1 MWRVTPYVFLLPYLL
16 IFALFWVLPISFSI
30 VLSMGDVSMNSWQW
44 NSFAHWI
51 KLFND
56 PLYWKTLK
64 NTFLIIFIQVPV
76 MIFLA
81 TVLASVL
88 SSPQLKMSSV
98 HRFAIFAP
106 IVVGEAVYAVIFRLL
121 FNENIGPIN
130 KILWHMGMPEVQW
143 ITDSMGAT
151 VLIAIALTWRWTGY
165 NTIIILAGLQNLS
178 TEVHEASDLDGA
190 NTVQKFFY
198 VTLPQLKAVILFCL
212 VLSTIGTLQLFTE
225 PTLLTEGGP
234 GMSTTTISMYMYKE
248 GFRLFN
254 FGYASAIAYSIVIIA
269 LIASYIQ
276 FKILGRDND

>member
-1 MWRVTPYVFLLPYLL
+1 MTRFTPYLFLLPYLL
-16 IFALFWVLPISFSI
+16 IFAVFWVLP
-30 VLSMGDVSMNSWQW
+30 VSMSIALSLSDVTMDSWRW
-44 NSFAHWI
+44 NNFAHWI

-56 PLYWKTLK
+56 PLYIKTLK

-81 TVLASVL
+81 TVLANVL
-88 SSPQLKMSSV
+88 SSPHLKMSSI

-121 FNENIGPIN
+121 FNENVGPIN
-130 KILWHMGMPEVQW
+130 KMLWNMGLPEVQW

-178 TEVHEASDLDGA
+178 KEVTEASDLDGA

-198 VTLPQLKAVILFCL
+198 VTLPQLKAVLLFCL

-248 GFRLFN
+248 GFKLFN

-276 FKILGRDND
+276 FKILGQDND